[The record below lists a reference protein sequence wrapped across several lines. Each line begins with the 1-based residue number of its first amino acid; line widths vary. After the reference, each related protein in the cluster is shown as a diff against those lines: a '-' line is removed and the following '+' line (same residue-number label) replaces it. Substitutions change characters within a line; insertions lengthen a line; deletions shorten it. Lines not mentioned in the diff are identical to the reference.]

1 MSAQGATKYEVIARD
16 WPGVTVYIV
25 GGGTSVT
32 QADVDRLK
40 GRKVIVVNTSYRIA
54 LWADILYF
62 ADQRWWEREKTL
74 PENRLNDFAGD
85 IYTVSRLAK
94 NRAKGTQL
102 KRLRRVL
109 PEKQGIAYSP
119 DTVTMQYTS
128 ALAAMNIAVHKG
140 AKRIV
145 LLGVDNRPSEDDPKR
160 LHHHE
165 EYPWPVIRTTWE
177 IKNRNFAYAVPE
189 LEKLGVEV
197 INCSPISTLE
207 FWPLRPLD
215 EVLAEEGIQ

>member
-1 MSAQGATKYEVIARD
+1 MSAQGVKYEVIVRD
-16 WPGVTVYIV
+16 WPGATVYIV

-74 PENRLNDFAGD
+74 PENRLADFKGV

-94 NRAKGTQL
+94 DRQHAPKL
-102 KRLRRVL
+102 KRLKRVL
-109 PEKQGIAYSP
+109 PEKQGLAYAP

-128 ALAAMNIAVHKG
+128 AQAAMNIAVHKG
-140 AKRIV
+140 ARRIV
-145 LLGVDNRPSEDDPKR
+145 LLGIDNRPSEEDPKR
-160 LHHHE
+160 LHHHD
-165 EYPWPVIRTTWE
+165 EYPWPVVSTTWE
-177 IKNRNFAYAVPE
+177 IKNQNFAYAVPE

-207 FWPLRPLD
+207 FWPLRSLD
-215 EVLAEEGIQ
+215 DVLAEEDSQ